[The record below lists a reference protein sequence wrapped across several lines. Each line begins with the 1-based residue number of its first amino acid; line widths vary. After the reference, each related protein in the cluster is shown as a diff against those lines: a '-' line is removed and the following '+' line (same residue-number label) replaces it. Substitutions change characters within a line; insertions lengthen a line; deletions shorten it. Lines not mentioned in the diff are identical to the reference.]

1 MFQACLQRGFLIA
14 GLAISALFLTADRDI
29 AQAAA
34 SGADC
39 STSRTQSEMTACLGD
54 DMKSADALLNKNYQT
69 LMKQLGA
76 KDKTNLRDAQ
86 RAWIV
91 YRDKECAFRTAPYQD
106 GSVAPSLIAACVTE
120 LTSQRIL
127 DLRVQLNCEEGDLSC
142 VPHKQADADK
152 AVKPVQPAAAQ
163 KPATQKMNGN
173 LDKGTCTQAVGAAK
187 AKVLVDRCLEMSG
200 SSHPPCNAENSCRLM
215 MDEIKNGCELSGAAA
230 PQYCK
235 EYK

>member
-14 GLAISALFLTADRDI
+14 GLAISGFFLTADRDV

-34 SGADC
+34 SSSDC
-39 STSRTQSEMTACLGD
+39 STSRTQSEITACLGD
-54 DMKSADALLNKNYQT
+54 DMKSADALLNRNYQT
-69 LMKQLGA
+69 LMKQLAA

-91 YRDKECAFRTAPYQD
+91 YRDKECTFRTAPYQD
-106 GSVAPSLIAACVTE
+106 GSVAPSLIAACVTA

-142 VPHKQADADK
+142 VPHKQPDADK
-152 AVKPVQPAAAQ
+152 AVKPAQPAAAQ
-163 KPATQKMNGN
+163 KPATQKLSGN
-173 LDKGTCTQAVGAAK
+173 PDKGTCTQAVGAVK

-215 MDEIKNGCELSGAAA
+215 MDEIKNGCKQSGAAA

>member
-1 MFQACLQRGFLIA
+1 MFQACLQRGFFIA
-14 GLAISALFLTADRDI
+14 GLTISAFFGSADRNV

-39 STSRTQSEMTACLGD
+39 STSQTQSEMTTCLGND
-54 DMKSADALLNKNYQT
+54 AKNADALLNKNYQT
-69 LMKQLGA
+69 LMKQLAA

-106 GSVAPSLIAACVTE
+106 GSVAPSLIAACVTA

-142 VPHKQADADK
+142 VPHKQVDADK
-152 AVKPVQPAAAQ
+152 AVKPAQPAAAQ
-163 KPATQKMNGN
+163 KPATQKLSGN
-173 LDKGTCTQAVGAAK
+173 LDKGTCKQALGAVK
-187 AKVLVDRCLEMSG
+187 AQTLVNRCLEVSG
-200 SSHPPCNAENSCRLM
+200 STRPPCNVENSCRLM
-215 MDEIKNGCELSGAAA
+215 MDEIKYGCEQIGAAA